1 MQAEDTIA
9 VSDLA
14 RRTRAVVERLV
25 REPGTRLVVMKN
37 NRAVAVIAGVE
48 RGAPAAGMGRA
59 GLREE
64 VLRRK
69 ALVAALARAHGAR
82 TVHLFGSVVR
92 GEERPGSDIDFLVE
106 LDPGRSLIDV
116 IGLENDLADLFGRKV
131 DVVARQSAK
140 PRVLAG
146 SLKDAL
152 RIV

>member
-14 RRTRAVVERLV
+14 RRTREVVERLG

-37 NRAVAVIAGVE
+37 NRPVAIIAGVE
-48 RGAPAAGMGRA
+48 RGAPAAGRVRT

-69 ALVAALARAHGAR
+69 TLVGALARAHGAR
-82 TVHLFGSVVR
+82 TVRLIGSAAR
-92 GEERPGSDIDFLVE
+92 GEEGPDSDIDFLVE
-106 LDPGRSLIDV
+106 LEPGRSLLDV

-146 SLKDAL
+146 SLKDAV

>member
-1 MQAEDTIA
+1 MPAEDTIA

-14 RRTRAVVERLV
+14 RHTREIVERLA

-37 NRAVAVIAGVE
+37 NRPVAVIAGVE
-48 RGAPAAGMGRA
+48 RGAPAPGKARA

-69 ALVAALARAHGAR
+69 ALVGALARAHGAR
-82 TVHLFGSVVR
+82 TVHLFGSTAR
-92 GEERPGSDIDFLVE
+92 GEEGPDSDIDFLVE
-106 LDPGRSLIDV
+106 LEPGRSLLDV

-131 DVVARQSAK
+131 DVVAKQSAK
-140 PRVLAG
+140 PRILAG

-152 RIV
+152 RIF

>member
-1 MQAEDTIA
+1 MQVEDTIA

-14 RRTRAVVERLV
+14 RHTREIVERLT

-37 NRAVAVIAGVE
+37 NRPVAVIAGVE
-48 RGAPAAGMGRA
+48 RGAPAPGNGRA

-69 ALVAALARAHGAR
+69 ALVGALARAHGAR
-82 TVHLFGSVVR
+82 TVRLFGSAAR
-92 GEERPGSDIDFLVE
+92 GEEGPDSDIDFLVE
-106 LDPGRSLIDV
+106 LEPGRSLLDV

-131 DVVARQSAK
+131 DVVAKQSAK

-146 SLKDAL
+146 SLKDAI
-152 RIV
+152 RIF

>member
-14 RRTRAVVERLV
+14 RRTREVVERLG

-37 NRAVAVIAGVE
+37 NRAVAVIAGVQ
-48 RGAPAAGMGRA
+48 RGAPATGMGRA

-69 ALVAALARAHGAR
+69 TLVGALARAHGAR
-82 TVHLFGSVVR
+82 TVRLIGSAAR
-92 GEERPGSDIDFLVE
+92 GEEGPDSDIDFLVE
-106 LDPGRSLIDV
+106 LEPGRSLLDV

-146 SLKDAL
+146 SLKDAV